1 MRACRVV
8 HAPMSPTPERS
19 STRPAVP
26 IKPNPSTIL
35 SAGALQGR
43 GMVLNCGDPVDHAAG
58 EDGFEGG
65 VGCPAVVALGRGDVG
80 VPGESADVDRGVA
93 QGGHDVWPGSG
104 ADGRVVLTERDIAD
118 PVQSVLYLPVAT

>member
-65 VGCPAVVALGRGDVG
+65 VGCPAVVALGSGDVG

-93 QGGHDVWPGSG
+93 QGGHDVGSG
-104 ADGRVVLTERDIAD
+104 AGAYLGVVLTECHVSD
-118 PVQSVLYLPVAT
+118 PVDAVLDPPVSA